1 MNETDFIQEIMKQA
15 NLSQDQ
21 GDMVN
26 EIFQNNFIAGNK
38 NKDTIVKLIGE
49 KLGVD
54 EAQADQIYTI
64 AAGLLAS
71 GVLSKV
77 KGIFKR

>member
-1 MNETDFIQEIMKQA
+1 
-15 NLSQDQ
+15 L
-21 GDMVN
+21 
-26 EIFQNNFIAGNK
+26 IA
-38 NKDTIVKLIGE
+38 E

-64 AAGLLAS
+64 AAGLIAGGILD
-71 GVLSKV
+71 KV